1 MRSIASWLLWS
12 VVGVLICT
20 SAVGGVLEIRQTSA
34 GLDQQF
40 QARARVAASAIADMA
55 EVRQALQSPDPR
67 TILQPLANHLQRDVG
82 SAYVVITDRTG
93 LRYSHPNPAL
103 IGRRLED
110 PVQVLDGQTHVGTD
124 NGSLGRSANGKA
136 PIVSLSGQVIG
147 QVSVGILETT
157 VGTELAS
164 QIWGIA
170 LYLLISLAVGVTV
183 ALLLARAM
191 KRKTFGLEL
200 GEISSLLQEREAM
213 LHGIREGVIG
223 LDARGRVSLV
233 NDEARRLLG
242 LGGQVI
248 GEPLTP
254 TLPVGRLRDL
264 LTGTIT
270 GADQVVLTHDSLLVV
285 NRRAV
290 VAAGRPAGSV
300 ITLRDRTE
308 MEGLIRQLDSAT
320 GLAKAL
326 RVQEHEFA
334 NRLHVIVGLL
344 DLQEFAEARS
354 YVAGVTSSGQVGVAE
369 DLRSR
374 LSPPMIAALLV
385 AKQSIAAERDVNLSI
400 SAKSTMDMPAGT
412 AAQNV
417 MTILGNLID
426 NALDAV
432 ADQAAPRKVVVTITD
447 SNGLTILVHDNSPG
461 INKLHAQDIFT
472 DGFTTKTAQG
482 DRHRGIGLALVRR
495 LVTRAGGTITVNHGP
510 GACFEVVLPAVAV
523 ER

>member
-1 MRSIASWLLWS
+1 
-12 VVGVLICT
+12 
-20 SAVGGVLEIRQTSA
+20 
-34 GLDQQF
+34 
-40 QARARVAASAIADMA
+40 
-55 EVRQALQSPDPR
+55 
-67 TILQPLANHLQRDVG
+67 
-82 SAYVVITDRTG
+82 
-93 LRYSHPNPAL
+93 
-103 IGRRLED
+103 
-110 PVQVLDGQTHVGTD
+110 
-124 NGSLGRSANGKA
+124 
-136 PIVSLSGQVIG
+136 
-147 QVSVGILETT
+147 
-157 VGTELAS
+157 
-164 QIWGIA
+164 
-170 LYLLISLAVGVTV
+170 
-183 ALLLARAM
+183 
-191 KRKTFGLEL
+191 
-200 GEISSLLQEREAM
+200 
-213 LHGIREGVIG
+213 
-223 LDARGRVSLV
+223 
-233 NDEARRLLG
+233 
-242 LGGQVI
+242 
-248 GEPLTP
+248 
-254 TLPVGRLRDL
+254 
-264 LTGTIT
+264 
-270 GADQVVLTHDSLLVV
+270 
-285 NRRAV
+285 
-290 VAAGRPAGSV
+290 V

-447 SNGLTILVHDNSPG
+447 SNGLTILVHDNGPG